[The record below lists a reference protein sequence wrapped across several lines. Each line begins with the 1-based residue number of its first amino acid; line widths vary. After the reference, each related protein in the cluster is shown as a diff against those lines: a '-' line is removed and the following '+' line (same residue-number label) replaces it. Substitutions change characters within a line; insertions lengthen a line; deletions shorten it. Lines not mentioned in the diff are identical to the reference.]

1 MSEAELLKSESITA
15 EAQFES
21 KVGLWDRLRGN
32 SRRVLGIVVL
42 LMFAVLIFLPFWWM
56 LVTSF
61 KPANLVFEYPPEFIP
76 FNPTLNNYERTLG
89 YQGGVVGTWMLNSII
104 VAAVVTFGNL
114 MVASWAGYAL
124 AKMDFPGRR
133 TLFVALI
140 VTMMIP
146 GHVTLIPL
154 YSLVLRMGWIDTYA
168 ALTIPWI
175 GQVFGIFLMKQ
186 FMQTLP
192 SSLIDAA
199 RIDAC
204 SEWRIFWK
212 IILPMAMPGIAV
224 LGIFIFMANWN
235 SFIWPLVIME
245 SREMTTIQ
253 VGLTLIRYQNVGFLD
268 YSLLMATAVV
278 AAVPMV
284 IVFVLFQRYFLTGLR
299 LGALKG

>member
-1 MSEAELLKSESITA
+1 MSEGKGLKA
-15 EAQFES
+15 AALPADLHFES
-21 KVGLWDRLRGN
+21 KVGLRDRLRRKVG
-32 SRRVLGIVVL
+32 RRVGILIL

-212 IILPMAMPGIAV
+212 IILPLAMPGIAV

>member
-1 MSEAELLKSESITA
+1 MSEGKGLKA
-15 EAQFES
+15 AALPADLHFES
-21 KVGLWDRLRGN
+21 KVGLRDRLRRKVG
-32 SRRVLGIVVL
+32 RRVGILIL

-61 KPANLVFEYPPEFIP
+61 KPANLVFEYPPEFLP
-76 FNPTLNNYERTLG
+76 TNPTLNNYERTIG
-89 YQGGVVGTWMLNSII
+89 YQGGVVATWMLNSII
-104 VAAVVTFGNL
+104 VAAIVTVGNL
-114 MVASWAGYAL
+114 LVASWAGYAL

-146 GHVTLIPL
+146 GHVILIPL
-154 YSLVLRMGWIDTYA
+154 YGLVLRMGWIDTYA
-168 ALTIPWI
+168 ALTIPLI

-212 IILPMAMPGIAV
+212 IILPLAMPGIAV

>member
-32 SRRVLGIVVL
+32 SRRVWGIVVL

-76 FNPTLNNYERTLG
+76 FNPTLN
-89 YQGGVVGTWMLNSII
+89 NSII

-212 IILPMAMPGIAV
+212 IILPLAMPGIAV